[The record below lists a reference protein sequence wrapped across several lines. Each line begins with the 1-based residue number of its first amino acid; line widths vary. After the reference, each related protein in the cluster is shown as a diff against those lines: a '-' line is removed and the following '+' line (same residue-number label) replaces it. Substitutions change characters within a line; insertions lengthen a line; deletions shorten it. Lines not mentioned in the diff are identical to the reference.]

1 MIVTNHHRFIII
13 IFVILIIT
21 LTILTLLFLSLESAR
36 SGCKTYKDNPQ
47 LSSSSSSWSILI
59 VMNRDHHH
67 QIVFRAA
74 EQYLVYHDHPLIMI
88 IEAGICCSWLNCGR
102 LWGRPGTGK
111 ILQVIFQ
118 NTAKM
123 IGIGVGNCYEV
134 MMKMKTILKYK
145 FVTALNLM
153 ESFIL

>member
-1 MIVTNHHRFIII
+1 MIVTNHHQFIIII

-47 LSSSSSSWSILI
+47 LSSSSSSSLSLSSWSILI

-111 ILQVIFQ
+111 ILQVDLFNI
-118 NTAKM
+118 
-123 IGIGVGNCYEV
+123 
-134 MMKMKTILKYK
+134 MMNKILQTWLGLVLAI
-145 FVTALNLM
+145 VTRLWWKWRQ
-153 ESFIL
+153 F